1 MYTIG
6 IPRKHIST
14 KKRDGVKM
22 YFDLEIGIGGTTLR
36 ANGFRLVEKDGKSF
50 VGFPSIVG
58 KDGKRYPTFIP
69 PKDMSN
75 AIHVR
80 AEQVYHTSGLAK
92 R

>member
-1 MYTIG
+1 MYKIE

-14 KKRDGVKM
+14 RKEDGVKM
-22 YFDLEIGIGGTTLR
+22 YFDVSLVLGETTVR

-50 VGFPSIVG
+50 VGFPSILG

-69 PKDMSN
+69 PREISD
-75 AIHVR
+75 AIQVR
-80 AEQVYHTSGLAK
+80 AEQLYQLSKPGT